1 MAMLSTLGV
10 LGLLCILCNTFS
22 SSPLNLRSLRPR
34 LTNCAPFIEDEDI
47 QDLRVRIQQRQ
58 IYWEPLLQKGI
69 SLEGD
74 YNEDS
79 FTFLSLISLSS
90 SRFRSMPLVHRP
102 HSAHDA

>member
-22 SSPLNLRSLRPR
+22 SSLPNFRSLRPR

-69 SLEGD
+69 SLEG
-74 YNEDS
+74 E
-79 FTFLSLISLSS
+79 LQ
-90 SRFRSMPLVHRP
+90 R
-102 HSAHDA
+102 